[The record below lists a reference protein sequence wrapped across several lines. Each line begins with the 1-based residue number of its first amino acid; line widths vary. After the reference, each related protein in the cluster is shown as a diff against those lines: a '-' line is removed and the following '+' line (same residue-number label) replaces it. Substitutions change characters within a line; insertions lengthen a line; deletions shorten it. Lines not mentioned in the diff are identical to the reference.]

1 MKEMEGIEFVERLK
15 KEIGKAVVGY
25 EEVIE
30 LLAVALLSEGH
41 VILEGVPG
49 VAKTTVAKSFAKA
62 TGLSFSRIQLTPDL
76 MPADITGS
84 IVYDQRNSSFYFR
97 KGPIFANVVLADEI
111 NRAMPKT
118 QSALLEAMQ
127 ERQVTVE
134 GKSYPLPDPF
144 LLIATMNPVEFES
157 VYRLP
162 EAQKDRFMLRIKM
175 EYLERDKEL
184 LFMKKKISGENS
196 EVNEIGFDIQ
206 RLKKAAKSVRV
217 DEKILE
223 YVHSICSKTRNDRR
237 ILLGASPRAMEQ
249 TIFASRSL
257 AFIRGRGYVIPDD
270 VKYIALHSLPHRII
284 LKAEFELEGI
294 KAEDVVREILEETEV
309 PK

>member
-270 VKYIALHSLPHRII
+270 VKYIAMHSLPHRII

-294 KAEDVVREILEETEV
+294 KAEDVVKEILEETEV

>member
-1 MKEMEGIEFVERLK
+1 
-15 KEIGKAVVGY
+15 
-25 EEVIE
+25 
-30 LLAVALLSEGH
+30 
-41 VILEGVPG
+41 
-49 VAKTTVAKSFAKA
+49 
-62 TGLSFSRIQLTPDL
+62 

-223 YVHSICSKTRNDRR
+223 YVHSICSKTRTDRR